1 MESHCQHPIAQVL
14 REEKERLVKK
24 DQALAA
30 KFKQFQEEIIRLQVL
45 CHVNPISIPFLQHQE
60 DLPQYDQ
67 NNHHWVDRQGEREQ
81 LGGRGDELD
90 WESCL
95 LSNQLDAS

>member
-30 KFKQFQEEIIRLQVL
+30 KFKQFQEEMIRLQVNL
-45 CHVNPISIPFLQHQE
+45 FSDILTRSTL
-60 DLPQYDQ
+60 
-67 NNHHWVDRQGEREQ
+67 
-81 LGGRGDELD
+81 
-90 WESCL
+90 
-95 LSNQLDAS
+95 